1 MLSDGFSSICAKLH
15 LAKYSGRSK
24 DSREG
29 TDLGC
34 GEWRVNKFMEGAG
47 RRMGMGIVWSVR
59 CLWRGSLI

>member
-47 RRMGMGIVWSVR
+47 RRMGMGIV
-59 CLWRGSLI
+59 